1 METAKVHLRRKEAAA
16 QRDAV
21 RTKELDACEARA
33 SRRDGVDPFF
43 KFHGILVIGPRKT
56 PVEPKYL
63 IIRDRVIDVSQ
74 PRDCKLVLSLAAF
87 NSFWTDD
94 GGLRIRTSNN
104 AMAE

>member
-1 METAKVHLRRKEAAA
+1 METAKVHLRRKEATA

-33 SRRDGVDPFF
+33 SRRDGVDPFE
-43 KFHGILVIGPRKT
+43 FHGMLVIASRKT

-104 AMAE
+104 AMVE

>member
-21 RTKELDACEARA
+21 RTKELDTCEARA
-33 SRRDGVDPFF
+33 SRRDGIDPFE
-43 KFHGILVIGPRKT
+43 FHGMLVIASRKT